1 MAQDVQNSR
10 CRSEGFKS
18 VCRQAEGSGFFGGWG
33 CSGRN
38 LEGFPAQ
45 VLPFIFQDP
54 PFFLSILRNT
64 LFRVRR
70 RLAMESGVQDQR
82 PNGQQT

>member
-1 MAQDVQNSR
+1 MNDMAQDVQNSR
-10 CRSEGFKS
+10 CRSEDFKS

-45 VLPFIFQDP
+45 VLPFIF
-54 PFFLSILRNT
+54 
-64 LFRVRR
+64 
-70 RLAMESGVQDQR
+70 
-82 PNGQQT
+82 